1 MPKKVITPIQLPRE
15 QPDKCEKCPLIGKI
29 PEEEREEGLRE
40 GYFCLGKFPYPR
52 LKSKGIKL
60 SKAEYRKKKRVL
72 HRPCD
77 SLWKV
82 WVTLPKRCFCM
93 HVEAYKRYR
102 MEFERE
108 QQLKYYPKFHFK
120 D

>member
-1 MPKKVITPIQLPRE
+1 MPRKIFVPIRLSPE
-15 QPDKCEKCPLIGKI
+15 QPDRCELCPLIGKI
-29 PEEEREEGLRE
+29 PEEEREKGLRE

-60 SKAEYRKKKRVL
+60 SAEEYRKKKRKL

-77 SLWKV
+77 SLWHL
-82 WVTLPKRCFCM
+82 WTSLPRRCFCM
-93 HVEAYKRYR
+93 PNMVYIKYR
-102 MEFERE
+102 LEYEKE
-108 QQLKYYPKFHFK
+108 QQLKYYPKFQFK